1 MTDDNKRYKK
11 LESVLQQ
18 ISKQIIALPEEEVK
32 TNNWILRE
40 VSDYTRLFKR
50 STKSDTVAKIKVK
63 CDQYI
68 ASSYFPLIFAIHGWS
83 RQKTDFK
90 KNRVTDKDNFMLQEK
105 IQVGKNF
112 AEFVD

>member
-40 VSDYTRLFKR
+40 VSDYTRLFKC

-63 CDQYI
+63 CNLYI
-68 ASSYFPLIFAIHGWS
+68 ASSYFPLIFAIYVS
-83 RQKTDFK
+83 
-90 KNRVTDKDNFMLQEK
+90 
-105 IQVGKNF
+105 
-112 AEFVD
+112 